1 MSKLSII
8 FIVVLITSQ
17 GANAQGGWK
26 SVKQVDDM
34 TGIKSTIS
42 WQTSND
48 GKGIIK
54 LGCQNNELFLNFS
67 GDRFLTDYGGPR
79 TLFKIDSNETI
90 KPSTSIST
98 TYTSVIISNWQNK
111 LDLIVGQI
119 KAGNKLKIRTYNYQ
133 EVSQD
138 YLFEL
143 KDSAKHISKVINDCL

>member
-1 MSKLSII
+1 MSRSSVI
-8 FIVVLITSQ
+8 FIIVLITSQ
-17 GANAQGGWK
+17 AVNAQDQWK

-42 WQTSND
+42 WQESDD
-48 GKGIIK
+48 GKGVIRF
-54 LGCQNNELFLNFS
+54 GCQNKELFLNFL

-98 TYTSVIISNWQNK
+98 TYTSVIISNWKNK
-111 LDLIVGQI
+111 LDLIVSQI

-133 EVSQD
+133 KVSQD

-143 KDSAKHISKVINDCL
+143 KGSAKHISKVLNDCL